1 MAIKGTSFSVT
12 AAILFNPPTMTSA
25 PMITRTMPVAVAG
38 MEKAEVMFAAIE
50 LT

>member
-1 MAIKGTSFSVT
+1 MKGTSFSVT
-12 AAILFNPPTMTSA
+12 AAIRFNPPTMTNA

>member
-12 AAILFNPPTMTSA
+12 AAMRFNPPTMTSA
-25 PMITRTMPVAVAG
+25 PMITSTMPVTVAG
-38 MEKAEVMFAAIE
+38 MEKAEVMLAAME